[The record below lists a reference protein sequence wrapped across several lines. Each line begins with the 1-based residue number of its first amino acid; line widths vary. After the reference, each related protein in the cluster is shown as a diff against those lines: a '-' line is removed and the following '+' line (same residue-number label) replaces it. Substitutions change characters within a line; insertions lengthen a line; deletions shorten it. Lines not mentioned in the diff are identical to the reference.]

1 MISQGHEVPSYQPV
15 AAYEIFKRA
24 TFGLDV
30 PTGLI
35 QTDDD
40 FATIGPK
47 DIWFIKGVPPVAPK
61 PKCYILTPLT
71 CVPDIWEKA
80 LAGAVKVKDWFV
92 VEEAG
97 ESGGQLSGA
106 ASEQQ
111 VMDEL

>member
-1 MISQGHEVPSYQPV
+1 M

-35 QTDDD
+35 QTDDN

-47 DIWFIKGVPPVAPK
+47 DIWFIKGVPPVPPK
-61 PKCYILTPLT
+61 PECYILSPMT
-71 CVPDIWEKA
+71 CVPDIWNKV

-92 VEEAG
+92 VEDID
-97 ESGGQLSGA
+97 ESGDDLSPA
-106 ASEQQ
+106 DYEKQ
-111 VMDEL
+111 VEAEL

>member
-1 MISQGHEVPSYQPV
+1 M

-47 DIWFIKGVPPVAPK
+47 DIWFIKGVPPVPPK
-61 PKCYILTPLT
+61 PECYILSPMT
-71 CVPDIWEKA
+71 CVADIWEKVI
-80 LAGAVKVKDWFV
+80 AGTVKVKDWFV
-92 VEEAG
+92 VEDTD
-97 ESGGQLSGA
+97 ESGNDLSPVSHEKQA
-106 ASEQQ
+106 I
-111 VMDEL
+111 DEL

>member
-15 AAYEIFKRA
+15 AAYEIFRRA

-92 VEEAG
+92 VEEAA
-97 ESGGQLSGA
+97 ENGGQLSGA
-106 ASEQQ
+106 TSEQQ
-111 VMDEL
+111 VIDEL

>member
-35 QTDDD
+35 RTDDE

-47 DIWFIKGVPPVAPK
+47 DIWFIKGVPPVAPE
-61 PKCYILTPLT
+61 PKCYILSPST
-71 CVPDIWEKA
+71 CVLDVWKKVY
-80 LAGAVKVKDWFV
+80 AGAVTVKDWFV
-92 VEEAG
+92 VEEAD
-97 ESGGQLSGA
+97 ESGVEQSGVDGG
-106 ASEQQ
+106 QQ
-111 VMDEL
+111 VVDEL

>member
-61 PKCYILTPLT
+61 PKCYILAPLT

-92 VEEAG
+92 IEEGG
-97 ESGGQLSGA
+97 ESDGQLSGA
-106 ASEQQ
+106 DSEQQ
-111 VMDEL
+111 IMDEL